1 MEKKHLIIV
10 EGAQGAGKTTITN
23 ALREQIPYTNLMR
36 LSGIKD
42 GNPLSVGALRLHELK
57 LIRNSASYINFI
69 LDRCH
74 ITEQVYANL
83 GFKEN
88 FDKEYEVLNNELVK
102 LSKFYHITFIILI
115 GNEESFKQRLSNREK
130 AQHANVQFGVENS
143 IKQQAEYL
151 RLFTGISWDIR
162 FKDFNFIIKEVYDLN
177 KPLEDTVSE
186 LVEAINNGK

>member
-42 GNPLSVGALRLHELK
+42 GNPLSVGALRLHELNLLK
-57 LIRNSASYINFI
+57 KSAPYINFI
-69 LDRCH
+69 LDRCY
-74 ITEQVYANL
+74 ITEQVYARL

-102 LSKFYHITFIILI
+102 LSRFYHVTFIILI
-115 GNEESFKQRLSNREK
+115 GNKESFKQRLLNREK
-130 AQHANVQFGVENS
+130 AQHANVQFGVDNS
-143 IKQQAEYL
+143 IKQQSEYL
-151 RLFTGISWDIR
+151 RLFADMSWDIR

-177 KPLEDTVSE
+177 KPLEDTVLE

>member
-42 GNPLSVGALRLHELK
+42 GNPLSVGALRLHELNLLK
-57 LIRNSASYINFI
+57 KSAPYINFI
-69 LDRCH
+69 LDRCY
-74 ITEQVYANL
+74 ITEQVYARL

-102 LSKFYHITFIILI
+102 LSRFYHITFIILI
-115 GNEESFKQRLSNREK
+115 GNEESFKQRLLNREK
-130 AQHANVQFGVENS
+130 AQHANVQFGVDNS
-143 IKQQAEYL
+143 IKQQSEYL
-151 RLFTGISWDIR
+151 RLFSDMSWDTR

-177 KPLEDTVSE
+177 KPLEDTISE